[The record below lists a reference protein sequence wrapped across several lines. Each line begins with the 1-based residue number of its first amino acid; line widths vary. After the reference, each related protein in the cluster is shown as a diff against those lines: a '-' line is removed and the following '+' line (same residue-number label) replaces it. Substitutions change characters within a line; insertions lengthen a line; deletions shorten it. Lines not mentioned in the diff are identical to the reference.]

1 MKNIPTFGQFLNE
14 GSGRFNFDP
23 KLFYLVGK
31 TKTGKYD
38 FNRAGFKSKTDR
50 DGTELSPMEATLEV
64 RKQQFEYQ
72 GYTDI
77 KVVTGTELAIM
88 IASGETSIETGLNY

>member
-1 MKNIPTFGQFLNE
+1 MAGQGRNEKNT
-14 GSGRFNFDP
+14 FDP

-38 FNRAGFKSKTDR
+38 FNLAGFKSKTDR
-50 DGTELSPMEATLEV
+50 DGTENSPIESTLSV

-77 KVVTGTELAIM
+77 KVVTGTKLAIM
-88 IASGETSIETGLNY
+88 IASGETSAYKGF